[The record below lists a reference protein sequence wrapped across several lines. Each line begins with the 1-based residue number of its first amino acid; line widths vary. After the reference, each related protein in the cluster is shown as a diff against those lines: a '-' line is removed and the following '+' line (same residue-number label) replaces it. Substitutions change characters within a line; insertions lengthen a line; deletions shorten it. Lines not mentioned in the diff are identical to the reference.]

1 MVWRKASKM
10 PPEKLN
16 NLQNTF
22 HYFNKVLIKVIKYKQ
37 LTIGANVNEI
47 NRNDSH
53 TYKTDGLVRRV

>member
-1 MVWRKASKM
+1 M
-10 PPEKLN
+10 PPEKL

-37 LTIGANVNEI
+37 LTIGANVNKI
-47 NRNDSH
+47 NRNDLH